1 MRAIPIDVFRAF
13 IAVVDSR
20 GFTRAAEDLG
30 RSQPTISLQVK
41 RLEEL
46 IETPLFEKN
55 SRLALTRAGE
65 ICLRYGRKILAEH
78 DEMLELIARERSG
91 SDAIRIGLPSELA
104 PLLVPSLAEFSLRS
118 GGPNFEFTCEMSETL
133 LERLRSAQLDVVVA
147 MSQDAQPADAVASW
161 RMPMS
166 WICAGSY
173 RVPNTGPVQL
183 ITTPEGS
190 LYHHIATQALQRAG
204 RKYEV
209 VCKSANFD
217 VLRSAVEAGY
227 GVAAF
232 VSGLAPNNGRTAPTS
247 QIGPLPDV
255 TLALYA
261 RPGSLPGKHLIERM
275 VELLSASPAVALAA

>member
-1 MRAIPIDVFRAF
+1 MRAIPIDVCRAF

-30 RSQPTISLQVK
+30 RSQPTVSLQVK

-55 SRLALTRAGE
+55 SRLTLTRAGE
-65 ICLRYGRKILAEH
+65 LCLRYGRKILAEH
-78 DEMLELIARERSG
+78 DELLELVARERSG
-91 SDAIRIGLPSELA
+91 SEGIRIGLPSELA
-104 PLLVPSLAEFSLRS
+104 PLLVPSLAEFSQQS
-118 GGPNFEFTCEMSETL
+118 GGANFEFTCEMSETL
-133 LERLRSAQLDVVVA
+133 MERLRSAQLDVVVA
-147 MSQDAQPADAVASW
+147 MSQEVQPADAIASW

-166 WICAGSY
+166 WVCSGAY
-173 RVPNTGPVQL
+173 RVPSGAPVQL

-190 LYHHIATQALQRAG
+190 LYHQIATHALQRAG

-217 VLRSAVEAGY
+217 VLRSAVDAGY

-232 VSGLAPNNGRTAPTS
+232 VSGLAPNNGRAAPTS
-247 QIGPLPDV
+247 QIGSLPDI

-261 RPGSLPGKHLIERM
+261 RPTSLAAKHLIERM